1 MTFLTRR
8 DFSTLQDRM
17 NRIFR
22 EAFSPESSDE
32 ALTTSNFAPPVDVY
46 EDEHNITL
54 KIEVPGIDE
63 KDVNVSIENNT
74 LTVRGERR
82 FEKDEKEEN
91 FQRVERM
98 YGSFTRSFTLPNTVD
113 PEQVSAHYEKGVLRI
128 RLAKKAEAKPKLIK
142 VNVEKTVEG
151 KGPSKVA

>member
-1 MTFLTRR
+1 MTFLARR
-8 DFSTLQDRM
+8 DVSALQDRM

-22 EAFSPESSDE
+22 ESFSPGRPDE
-32 ALTTSNFAPPVDVY
+32 ALTTSNFAPAVDVY
-46 EDEHNITL
+46 EDEHDITL

-63 KDVNVSIENNT
+63 KDINVSIENNT
-74 LTVRGERR
+74 LTVHGERR

-91 FQRVERM
+91 FQRIERM

-113 PEQVSAHYEKGVLRI
+113 PAQISAHYEKGVLRI

-142 VNVEKTVEG
+142 VTVEKTLEAKSPG
-151 KGPSKVA
+151 KVA